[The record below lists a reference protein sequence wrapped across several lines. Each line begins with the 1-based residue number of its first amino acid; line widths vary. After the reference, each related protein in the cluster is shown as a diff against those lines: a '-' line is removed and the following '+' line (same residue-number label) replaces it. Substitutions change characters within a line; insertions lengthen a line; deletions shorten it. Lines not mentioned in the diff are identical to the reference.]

1 MTIEQLYAAYLAH
14 PMVTTDSRQI
24 PPDSIFFALK
34 GELFDGN
41 RFASS
46 ALEKGCALAVVD
58 DPSVVRDERY
68 LLVDDVLTALQQL
81 AAFHR
86 KSLGTPVIGITG
98 TNGKTTTKE
107 LMATVLSTTYP
118 VLYTEGNLNN
128 HIGVPLTLLRLKA
141 EHRIAIIEMGAN
153 KPGDIAELTRIARP
167 NFGLIT
173 NIGRAHLQG
182 FGSLEGVRRT
192 KGELYDFIRAEGG
205 ILFLNFDDDTLID
218 MSQGL
223 QSVSY
228 GTSADATV
236 RGRIVANNTP
246 YLCIDLFDSSNEQRV
261 CTNLVGD
268 YNLPNAL
275 AAITAGRFFDVP
287 DEAIVS
293 ALATYKPSNNRS
305 QWIETERG
313 NSLIVDAYNANPVSM
328 RAALD
333 NFDSLHTDKPL
344 VLILGDMN
352 ELGAESKR
360 EHMVLLERINTG
372 RYRQILLCGP
382 CLAALADSF
391 PCGATG
397 FADNAALEEYL
408 KAHSIHDSLIL
419 LKGSHGIHLEKIIP
433 LC

>member
-107 LMATVLSTTYP
+107 LMAAVLSTTYP

-192 KGELYDFIRAEGG
+192 KGELYDFIRAEG
-205 ILFLNFDDDTLID
+205 
-218 MSQGL
+218 
-223 QSVSY
+223 VS
-228 GTSADATV
+228 
-236 RGRIVANNTP
+236 
-246 YLCIDLFDSSNEQRV
+246 
-261 CTNLVGD
+261 
-268 YNLPNAL
+268 
-275 AAITAGRFFDVP
+275 
-287 DEAIVS
+287 
-293 ALATYKPSNNRS
+293 
-305 QWIETERG
+305 
-313 NSLIVDAYNANPVSM
+313 
-328 RAALD
+328 
-333 NFDSLHTDKPL
+333 
-344 VLILGDMN
+344 
-352 ELGAESKR
+352 
-360 EHMVLLERINTG
+360 
-372 RYRQILLCGP
+372 
-382 CLAALADSF
+382 SF
-391 PCGATG
+391 
-397 FADNAALEEYL
+397 
-408 KAHSIHDSLIL
+408 
-419 LKGSHGIHLEKIIP
+419 
-433 LC
+433 